1 MGWGS
6 LRGRFRALRAASAP
20 RPIGR
25 GARPAWRGR
34 RGGSLGWEMT
44 RPRSSVK
51 PGVGWRPVTIGR
63 SAQNLRRW
71 GWEARGVGWRPCHT
85 FPEALLAQAAR
96 VGKLVL
102 GGGRVGMWH
111 RAARHGCRR
120 AGGPGPRC
128 GPNRRGGTPPAAAEP
143 GRGGG
148 GGGVYTTQNSAEPGG
163 GGAASARDQRVTR
176 AAWTP
181 VPSPAHPS
189 AVTSLSRPAPPPA
202 PAPPSRTGTAGG
214 RGWGASR
221 RGEAAAH
228 GRERPR

>member
-1 MGWGS
+1 M
-6 LRGRFRALRAASAP
+6 
-20 RPIGR
+20 
-25 GARPAWRGR
+25 
-34 RGGSLGWEMT
+34 
-44 RPRSSVK
+44 
-51 PGVGWRPVTIGR
+51 
-63 SAQNLRRW
+63 
-71 GWEARGVGWRPCHT
+71 GWRPCHT

-111 RAARHGCRR
+111 GAARHDCRR
-120 AGGPGPRC
+120 AGGPGPSC
-128 GPNRRGGTPPAAAEP
+128 GPDRRGGTPPAAAEP

-163 GGAASARDQRVTR
+163 GAAGTRHQRVTR

-189 AVTSLSRPAPPPA
+189 AVTSLPAPPHSP
-202 PAPPSRTGTAGG
+202 TGTAGG
-214 RGWGASR
+214 RGCGASR

-228 GRERPR
+228 GPERPR